1 MIRADWMD
9 ILRGA
14 LLAVLLV
21 LVMTAAALAADLP
34 PVDCN
39 AVRAQ
44 VAEHGRAKAIQWA
57 LSQGYSW
64 SDIWRIRKQCG
75 V

>member
-1 MIRADWMD
+1 MTRADWMD
-9 ILRGA
+9 ILRGV

-21 LVMTAAALAADLP
+21 LVMTAAVLAADLP
-34 PVDCN
+34 PVDC
-39 AVRAQ
+39 AVVRNQ

-57 LSQGYSW
+57 LAQGYGW

-75 V
+75 L